1 MKEPRFITY
10 RDKDEITE
18 LFNNGTLRVECS
30 LSENLLQELITAYTG
45 DISIVYFWVSTDD
58 LPALSEYYGHTEKVE
73 FRKPKCPYILLNRE
87 RFEYLNETVL
97 REYPNYFH
105 EGEYKEIGF
114 RRLIKEGK
122 LEKYLNDLI
131 IEEDYD
137 GAYNPEL
144 LEDRPSNV
152 YMGIMNELS
161 IHDVI
166 SINGKPISAT
176 KIDKNIL

>member
-10 RDKDEITE
+10 RDKDEIEE
-18 LFNNGTLRVECS
+18 LFNNGVLRVERS

-58 LPALSEYYGHTEKVE
+58 LPELSEYFGHTEKVE
-73 FRKPKCPYILLNRE
+73 FRKPKSPYILLNRE

-97 REYPNYFH
+97 KDFPEYFH
-105 EGEYKEIGF
+105 EGEYKEVGF
-114 RRLIKEGK
+114 KRLIKEGK

-131 IEEDYD
+131 IEENYD
-137 GAYNPEL
+137 EAYNPEL
-144 LEDRPSNV
+144 LDDRPSNV

-166 SINGKPISAT
+166 SINGKPIER
-176 KIDKNIL
+176 KINKIKFD